1 MNRREFLQCAAVLT
15 AGSAVLPSS
24 WVMSDEQ
31 KTCIAAQANYID
43 RSKTNFFT
51 PEQRATVAAIA
62 EQIIPATDTPGAT
75 EAGTGKFIELMVSDW
90 FSEEERTLFMDGL
103 TQLET
108 QAAGSFASLDS
119 DTQLS
124 LLEQLEEQAGDT
136 TWYNMGNVTR
146 MWDDSA
152 PFICQIKEL
161 TVLGFMLSEVGSTAF
176 LRENPMGA
184 FDGGMP
190 LGSDDP
196 SYAAEL
202 PLRLM
207 AGDIVE

>member
-15 AGSAVLPSS
+15 AGSAVLPSN

-31 KTCIAAQANYID
+31 KTFIAAQANYID

-51 PEQRATVAAIA
+51 PEQRATVTAIA

-90 FSEEERTLFMDGL
+90 FSEEERTVFMNGL
-103 TQLET
+103 TELET
-108 QAAGSFASLDS
+108 QAAGSFTSLDS
-119 DTQLS
+119 DAQLN
-124 LLEQLEEQAGDT
+124 LLEQLEEQAGES

-176 LRENPMGA
+176 LRENPMGT
-184 FDGGMP
+184 FDGGLS

-207 AGDIVE
+207 AGDIAE